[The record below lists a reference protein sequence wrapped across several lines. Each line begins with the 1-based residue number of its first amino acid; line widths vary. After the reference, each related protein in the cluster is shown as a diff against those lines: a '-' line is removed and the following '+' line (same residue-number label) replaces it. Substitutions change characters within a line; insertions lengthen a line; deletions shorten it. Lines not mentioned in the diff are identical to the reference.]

1 MKILDLQTGRVHE
14 YGDSGHDSLYVSQD
28 GTTLTYYNLQTGDGS
43 KYGDYRFVCDDNK
56 IPAESQTADA
66 RHCEVYFNIG
76 GWPERPHVESVPVSE
91 RLPDNDGGC
100 YLVSLDNGQIVVA
113 DSGGIIEN
121 HDFEPRMLA
130 WQPLPEPYKEGGKE

>member
-76 GWPERPHVESVPVSE
+76 GWPERPHGKWIGVVYSTNKIGVGMCNQCGSN
-91 RLPDNDGGC
+91 RIIDNFCSNCG
-100 YLVSLDNGQIVVA
+100 A
-113 DSGGIIEN
+113 DMREE
-121 HDFEPRMLA
+121 D
-130 WQPLPEPYKEGGKE
+130 PEQ

>member
-43 KYGDYRFVCDDNK
+43 KHGDYRFVCDDNK

-66 RHCEVYFNIG
+66 IHAEVYFNIG
-76 GWPERPHVESVPVSE
+76 GWPERPHGKWIIDVEDGINTMVTCPFCKE
-91 RLPDNDGGC
+91 RHCCKMNFCGNCG
-100 YLVSLDNGQIVVA
+100 A
-113 DSGGIIEN
+113 DMRGES
-121 HDFEPRMLA
+121 
-130 WQPLPEPYKEGGKE
+130 